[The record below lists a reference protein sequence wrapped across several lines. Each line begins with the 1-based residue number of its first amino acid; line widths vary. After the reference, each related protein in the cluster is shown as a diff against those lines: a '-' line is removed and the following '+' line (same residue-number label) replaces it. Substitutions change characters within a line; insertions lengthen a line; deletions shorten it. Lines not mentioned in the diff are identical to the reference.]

1 MGRILLKTDE
11 MCQILS
17 AQFDQ
22 LVAVYPDLEFNFDK
36 TKNCFFVAGVLSFSA
51 SLGTRT
57 IHDSYLIRIDIPH
70 NFDSFHAPAAYEL
83 AGRIPQTFHHY
94 LDGSLCLGIYIAVYE
109 KLNQN
114 CTLLGYVENLL
125 IPYLFAYSCYEKN
138 GDMPF
143 GVAQHDDEALLV
155 FLKERFSDIPA
166 ERFLDFL
173 IYMYMPQVY
182 GSHRPCLCGKNLPMR
197 HCHFLSIRSITDL
210 YPKRVLRREI
220 QDCVC
225 YLLRQNNVYDSMI
238 SHKNKARFR
247 RELARDIEANDRDL
261 DLVYGKAMS

>member
-1 MGRILLKTDE
+1 MKMDE
-11 MCQILS
+11 SCQILS
-17 AQFDQ
+17 EQFNQ
-22 LVAVYPDLEFNFDK
+22 LVSVYPDLEFNFDK
-36 TKNCFFVAGVLSFSA
+36 VKNCFFVAGVLSFSA
-51 SLGTRT
+51 SFGDRT

-70 NFDSFHAPAAYEL
+70 KFDAFHAPSAYEL

-138 GDMPF
+138 GNMPF
-143 GVAQHDDEALLV
+143 GVAEHDDEALLV
-155 FLKERFSDIPA
+155 FLKERFSDIPT

-182 GSHRPCLCGKNLPMR
+182 GSHRPCLCGSDLPMR
-197 HCHFLSIRSITDL
+197 NCHFSSIRLLTDL
-210 YPKRVLRREI
+210 YQKRVLRREI
-220 QDCVC
+220 HDCVYC
-225 YLLRQNNVYDSMI
+225 LLQQNNAYDSMI
-238 SHKNKARFR
+238 SRKNRARFM
-247 RELARDIEANDRDL
+247 RELRRDNEADKRDL
-261 DLVYGKAMS
+261 DMIYGKALS